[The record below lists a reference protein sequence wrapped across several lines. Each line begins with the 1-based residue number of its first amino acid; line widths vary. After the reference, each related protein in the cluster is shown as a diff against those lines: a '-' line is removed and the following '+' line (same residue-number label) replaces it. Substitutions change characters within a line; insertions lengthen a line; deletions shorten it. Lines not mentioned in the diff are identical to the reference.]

1 LTTYLSG
8 AAVVLAKN
16 LPATVTG
23 PLLLVLGWAGWIVCA
38 LGVARLTWAAALL
51 AVRSHREESVE
62 GIFGA
67 VLGGVIAGSAG
78 LIAGALYAP
87 L

>member
-1 LTTYLSG
+1 MSIDMLGIT
-8 AAVVLAKN
+8 VVLAKP
-16 LPATVTG
+16 LPPTVTA
-23 PLLLVLGWAGWIVCA
+23 PLLTVIGWAGWIVCA

-51 AVRSHREESVE
+51 AIHSHREESIE
-62 GIFGA
+62 GILGVF
-67 VLGGVIAGSAG
+67 LGGVIAGSAG

>member
-1 LTTYLSG
+1 MTAVGSV
-8 AAVVLAKN
+8 AAVLAKS
-16 LPATVTG
+16 LPGNVTA
-23 PLLLVLGWAGWIVCA
+23 PLLLAIGWAGWIVCA

-51 AVRSHREESVE
+51 AIRSHRGESIE
-62 GIFGA
+62 GMFG
-67 VLGGVIAGSAG
+67 VLLGGVIAGSAG